1 MANGVRR
8 YLGMAILCASTLVA
22 QSQPPNQQPDQQSQQ
37 RQGQQQTQQQPD
49 QQQQQQQTPRPTL
62 GPPPG
67 QPSQPNQPNQPNRP
81 TLGEAPSLGGPHAP
95 NTNDPIHLM
104 RVHTIFVEPMDN
116 GLADKLVEDIGS
128 KGVFRI
134 VTDRRSADAVLH
146 GTCFDS
152 AHLKVV
158 HSEVFLLGRNGAAI
172 WQDIVRQPYKPPPL
186 NQAVA
191 TTAESIADDLVLSLR
206 EAHQR

>member
-1 MANGVRR
+1 M
-8 YLGMAILCASTLVA
+8 
-22 QSQPPNQQPDQQSQQ
+22 PP
-37 RQGQQQTQQQPD
+37 
-49 QQQQQQQTPRPTL
+49 PTL

-67 QPSQPNQPNQPNRP
+67 QSSQPNQPNQANRP

-95 NTNDPIHLM
+95 NTNDPVHLM
-104 RVHTIFVEPMDN
+104 RVHSIFVEPMDN
-116 GLADKLVEDIGS
+116 GLADKLIEDIGS
-128 KGVFRI
+128 KGLFRI
-134 VTDRRSADAVLH
+134 VTERRDADAVLH

-186 NQAVA
+186 AQAVA
-191 TTAESIADDLVLSLR
+191 TTAQSISDDLVLSVR
-206 EAHQR
+206 EAHQK